1 MSFMISSS
9 MLKRVGAFI
18 LFACAVIFACTTWHW
33 AFVGDEA
40 FIRYV
45 NFLMHHGMAPY
56 RDIVDINMPGAYA
69 VDWLVVHL
77 FGSSSLAWRIF
88 DFALMGLATLAA
100 LAIAWPYDWFAG
112 IYAGALFML
121 IHGRDGVAQAGER
134 DLTMSVLLLGA
145 VALLL
150 YARRKNCWVATAFF
164 GLLCGCASI
173 IKPTVI
179 PLGFVL
185 LLMLIVD
192 RRRARLPILAHLF
205 GGIAGLLMPLLLT
218 LLFLVRQHAVHA
230 FLYTLCRLLPYHA
243 SIGRLPLSYFLWH
256 SFASDLVPIVL
267 VWLAIAVM
275 QKDWRSWERRVL
287 LVCLVFGLASL
298 IVQGK
303 GFPYHRYPSEAF
315 LLVLAGIDFT
325 VALQQQGKLKVLGV
339 VGLGLG
345 LLVLA
350 PISTIKAARY
360 QGQIPETSVML
371 QADLNR
377 MGGQALSGNI
387 QCIDTVGG
395 CILTLNRMQ
404 LVQATGFLY
413 DCYLFAPKPSPVQE
427 DYRARFWRELQAH
440 PPEVFVVTNRL
451 CMNVRGSSFDKL
463 EQWPRFDEYLRADY
477 TLEVQRTPPH
487 EVRWWNQATQ
497 PTSYRIYVRKAN

>member
-1 MSFMISSS
+1 
-9 MLKRVGAFI
+9 MLKHVGACI
-18 LFACAVIFACTTWHW
+18 LVACAVIFVCSTWHW
-33 AFVGDEA
+33 SFVGDEA

-77 FGSSSLAWRIF
+77 FGSGSLAWRIF
-88 DFALMGLATLAA
+88 DFTLMGLATLAA
-100 LAIAWPYDWFAG
+100 VAIAWPYDRFAG

-145 VALLL
+145 VALLF

-192 RRRARLPILAHLF
+192 RRRSRLPILVHLI
-205 GGIAGLLMPLLLT
+205 GGIAGLLIPLLLT
-218 LLFLVRQHAVHA
+218 LLFLLREHAVSA
-230 FLYTLCRLLPYHA
+230 FLYTLDRLLPYHA
-243 SIGRLPLSYFLWH
+243 SIGRLPMSYFVWH
-256 SFASDLVPIVL
+256 SFASDLVPIVA
-267 VWLAIAVM
+267 VWLALAGL
-275 QKDWRSWERRVL
+275 QKDWRNWERGVL
-287 LVCLVFGLASL
+287 LVCLAFGLVSL

-315 LLVLAGIDFT
+315 LLLLAGIDFT
-325 VALQQQGKLKVLGV
+325 LALQRHGKLKALGV

-345 LLVLA
+345 VLVLA
-350 PISTIKAARY
+350 PISTIKATRY
-360 QGQIPETSVML
+360 QGKTPATSTML

-377 MGGQALSGNI
+377 LGGKALSRNI
-387 QCIDTVGG
+387 QCIDNVGG

-404 LVQATGFLY
+404 IVQSTGFLY
-413 DCYLFAPKPSPVQE
+413 DCYLFAPKPSRVQE
-427 DYRARFWRELQAH
+427 DYRARFWHELQVH
-440 PPEVFVVTNRL
+440 PPKVFVVTNRL
-451 CMNVRGSSFDKL
+451 CMNVRGSSFNKL
-463 EQWPRFDEYLRADY
+463 EQWPQFEEYLRADY
-477 TLEVQRTPPH
+477 TLEVQRTPPT
-487 EVRWWNQATQ
+487 EVRWWSQSTQ
-497 PTSYRIYVRKAN
+497 PTSYRIYLRKAN

>member
-1 MSFMISSS
+1 MISSS
-9 MLKRVGAFI
+9 TLKRAGAFI
-18 LFACAVIFACTTWHW
+18 LLACAVIFVCTTWHW
-33 AFVGDEA
+33 SFVGDEA

-77 FGSSSLAWRIF
+77 FGSGSLAWRIF
-88 DFALMGLATLAA
+88 DFTLMGLATLAA

-112 IYAGALFML
+112 IYAGVLFML

-134 DLTMSVLLLGA
+134 DLTMSVLLLAA
-145 VALLL
+145 VALLF
-150 YARRKNCWVATAFF
+150 YARRNNNWVATAFF

-185 LLMLIVD
+185 LLMLIID
-192 RRRARLPILAHLF
+192 RRRTRLPILVHA
-205 GGIAGLLMPLLLT
+205 IAGLAGLLIPLLLT
-218 LLFLVRQHAVHA
+218 FLFLVRQHAVHA
-230 FLYTLCRLLPYHA
+230 FLYTLRSLLPYHA
-243 SIGRLPLSYFLWH
+243 SIGRLPMSYFLWH
-256 SFASDLVPIVL
+256 SFASELVPIVL
-267 VWLAIAVM
+267 VWLALAVL
-275 QKDWRSWERRVL
+275 QKDRRSWERGVL
-287 LVCLVFGLASL
+287 LVCLCFGLVSL

-315 LLVLAGIDFT
+315 LLLLAGIDFT
-325 VALQQQGKLKVLGV
+325 VALQLRGKLQALGL

-345 LLVLA
+345 VLVLA

-360 QGQIPETSVML
+360 QGKTPATSTML

-377 MGGQALSGNI
+377 LGGRTLSGNI

-404 LVQATGFLY
+404 LVQSTGFLY

-440 PPEVFVVTNRL
+440 PPKVFVVTDRL

-463 EQWPRFDEYLRADY
+463 EQWLRFDAYLRADY

-487 EVRWWNQATQ
+487 EVRWWNQSTQ
-497 PTSYRIYVRKAN
+497 PTSYRIYVRKTN